1 MKKEFKIILFS
12 LVALLVLFIGFES
25 NAYQEY
31 KNEQELLNTLESS
44 EFIEVDKNTKEV
56 KVLRDKISNESL
68 TKNFPRK
75 RKIRKSIFYS
85 PENYFKDL
93 DTLGQFNLDE
103 KFYIVGKY
111 YLYSNDK
118 TDADK
123 YIDFLED
130 NVNEKKE

>member
-1 MKKEFKIILFS
+1 MKKIKIALFS
-12 LVALLVLFIGFES
+12 FVAFLVLFMGFES

-31 KNEQELLNTLESS
+31 KSKQDLINTLESS
-44 EFIEVDKNTKEV
+44 EFIEVNKKTKEL
-56 KVLRDKISNESL
+56 KVLRDKISNKSL
-68 TKNFPRK
+68 TGNFPRR
-75 RKIRKSIFYS
+75 RKIRRSIFLS

-103 KFYIVGKY
+103 QFYIVGKY

-118 TDADK
+118 TNANE

-130 NVNEKKE
+130 NINEK